1 MSIEKVLEKV
11 DAIEAS
17 NLSKIEEV
25 KAEVAT
31 SVEAAKADIEEKFN
45 ALEAKVASINVPE
58 IMRTPAKTV
67 RADVNRMVT
76 EQLKSFAKGNGR
88 VQSELKIFES
98 VDQYDAYMKEASALT
113 GSGAGIGGRT
123 AYDPVFHRLR
133 LANPMR
139 GTSRNVSTDGATY
152 QFRAK
157 TGNAGP
163 AWGYAIQNNGAAT
176 TESTSIWQ
184 LNLKDLNVQ
193 FPIRTAA
200 LDDIDGLEA
209 NVVDDML
216 VEFSQAE
223 GQSMIVNDDQ
233 AGSTTTAT
241 GATDGLRGLNSYP
254 GANASYAGGTISTA
268 AFGSSGTAASD
279 GMHDIATYDQLTTN
293 GNGSANN
300 VSFEDIITFL
310 HSLPQQYWSNG
321 NKFIIS
327 PLMLAGIRGLKDDN
341 GTPVFERMSPLVYE
355 GIVGKLLGYDVVVNA
370 YLDSPT
376 APAGSAGTT
385 SLYPMYFGDFS
396 RGHTIVDR
404 LNMVLRRYD
413 QTQPGFITFYG
424 EKRLCSSVVD
434 PFSIIRYRSTATGA

>member
-17 NLSKIEEV
+17 NLSKIEEM
-25 KAEVAT
+25 KSEVTA
-31 SVEAAKADIEEKFN
+31 SVDAAKAEIEEKFN
-45 ALEAKVASINVPE
+45 SLEAKVASINVPE
-58 IMRTPAKTV
+58 IMRAPAKTV

-76 EQLKSFAKGNGR
+76 EQLKNFAKGNGR
-88 VQSELKIFES
+88 VQSELKVFES

-133 LANPMR
+133 LANPLR

-223 GQSMIVNDDQ
+223 GSSMIVNNDQ

-241 GATDGLRGLNSYP
+241 GATDGLRGLDSYP
-254 GANASYAGGTISTA
+254 GANASYTGGTISTA
-268 AFGSSGTAASD
+268 AFGSSGTANSD
-279 GMHDIATYDQLTTN
+279 GMHSLATYDQLTTN
-293 GNGSANN
+293 AAGSVNN

-321 NKFIIS
+321 NKFLVS
-327 PLMLAGIRGLKDDN
+327 PLMLAAIRGLKDDN

-370 YLDSPT
+370 YVDSPI
-376 APAGSAGTT
+376 AAGASPGTV
-385 SLYPMYFGDFS
+385 SQYPMYFGDFS

-404 LNMVLRRYD
+404 LNMV
-413 QTQPGFITFYG
+413 
-424 EKRLCSSVVD
+424 
-434 PFSIIRYRSTATGA
+434 